1 MTDNT
6 RRSDSNERSFELSDV
21 TRRVFLRSSAV
32 TAGALALPGVASAD
46 GSQSSTP
53 QATNEMSTEDIMQL
67 SLDLIDADEV
77 PPDSGVYVHGNDIE
91 TALVGIDIESP
102 ELQLANSGGYDLAL
116 AHHPTGGYPI
126 LDFDAIFD
134 RGVELMVEQDVPR
147 DRAEEA
153 VADMRES
160 WELSGISSN
169 YRHTPSIAELL
180 DQPYMNIH
188 RPIDELSRRAFAEVI
203 EGLSSGAT
211 VGDLKQAF
219 HEAFP
224 EVRAAKN
231 DITAAMGQDSNEI
244 GDVAL
249 YHAAGTNGGAS
260 VARAFYENGYDTVMY
275 IHVGAGD
282 IASLEEEFDDR
293 NLIVTGHV
301 VGDGVGFRMFIE
313 ALQAQGIDVTPISG
327 ADIANVAVPDSDVTG
342 DPN

>member
-6 RRSDSNERSFELSDV
+6 RGTDGNEGSFELDEI
-21 TRRVFLRSSAV
+21 TRRVFLGSSAV
-32 TAGALALPGVASAD
+32 TAGGLALPGATSAQ
-46 GSQSSTP
+46 GSQTTTP
-53 QATNEMSTEDIMQL
+53 PADSEMSTEDIMQL
-67 SLDLIDADEV
+67 SLDLIGADEI
-77 PPDSGVYVHGNDIE
+77 PPDSGIYVNGDDIE
-91 TALVGIDIESP
+91 TALVGIDIESA

-126 LDFDAIFD
+126 LDFDQIFD

-153 VADMRES
+153 VAGMREG
-160 WELSGISSN
+160 WALSGISDN
-169 YRHTPSIAELL
+169 YRHTPSVAELL

-203 EGLSSGAT
+203 EGLGSGAT
-211 VGDLKQAF
+211 VGDLKQAL
-219 HEAFP
+219 HEALP

-231 DITAAMGQDSNEI
+231 DITAAMGEDSNEL

-260 VARAFYENGYDTVMY
+260 VARAFYDNGYDTVMY

-282 IASLEEEFDDR
+282 IAALREEYSGK
-293 NLIVTGHV
+293 NLVATGHV
-301 VGDGVGFRMFIE
+301 IGDGVGFRMFIE
-313 ALQAQGIDVTPISG
+313 ALQAHGIDVTPFSG
-327 ADIANVAVPDSDVTG
+327 ADIANVAVPGSDVTG
-342 DPN
+342 DTG